1 MFDKNEGVEEQEK
14 QPADI
19 DIEVISMIGE
29 GKKYGTVEAAL
40 KSIKPAQ
47 DHIVKLEAEAK
58 ELRDK
63 LKALEESAYEQQLK
77 IALSSEEGGSG
88 VKPAEI
94 NIDKVVNDAV
104 TRALTQTEKE
114 SQNKA
119 RQKVVVE
126 AAIKTWGDSAES
138 NLYAKAGELGLS
150 PEQINQLSAT
160 SPEAALKLLGLE
172 PAKPI
177 TQYVGVKPTI
187 RTTTKQQPIEKPAK
201 PSSWGNDQ
209 ELVEYIRKL
218 DAYLAQN
225 K

>member
-1 MFDKNEGVEEQEK
+1 MFDKDEVVEEQEK
-14 QPADI
+14 QTEI
-19 DIEVISMIGE
+19 DTEVISMIGE

-47 DHIVKLEAEAK
+47 EHISKLEAEAK

-63 LKALEESAYEQQLK
+63 LKALEDSAYEKQVK
-77 IALSSEEGGSG
+77 AALATEEGAAT
-88 VKPAEI
+88 PAQI
-94 NIDKVVNDAV
+94 DIDKVVNSAV
-104 TRALTQTEKE
+104 AKALTQTERVAQE
-114 SQNKA
+114 KA
-119 RQKVVVE
+119 RQKVVVD
-126 AAIKTWGDSAES
+126 AALKTWGDAAEAS
-138 NLYAKAGELGLS
+138 LYAKAGELGLS
-150 PEQINQLSAT
+150 PDQINQLSAT

-177 TQYVGVKPTI
+177 AQYTGVKPTV

-201 PSSWGNDQ
+201 PTSWGNDQ